1 MDEGF
6 ARNIM
11 KVFGPGSL
19 YRGLGD
25 YPLKSVTLDA
35 EKEVITFSFNSL
47 EAVPDIRFGVEGDC
61 CSHSWIEHLEAP
73 ESVEGRTVVAVDDC
87 AMDRSDDDE
96 YEVTQVYQTVFRLD
110 NGDSIKV
117 EYRNTSN
124 GYYGGYMVR
133 LDPQGN
139 RDYGDD

>member
-1 MDEGF
+1 ML
-6 ARNIM
+6 NH
-11 KVFGPGSL
+11 SL

-35 EKEVITFSFNSL
+35 KKEVITFAFSSL
-47 EAVPDIRFGVEGDC
+47 EPVPDIRFGVEGDC

-73 ESVEGRTVVAVDDC
+73 ESVEGRTVVAVDDHT
-87 AMDRSDDDE
+87 MDSSDEGDVDDDD
-96 YEVTQVYQTVFRLD
+96 YGAVTVVYQTVFRLD

-124 GYYGGYMVR
+124 GYYGGYLVR
-133 LDPQGN
+133 LDAQGN